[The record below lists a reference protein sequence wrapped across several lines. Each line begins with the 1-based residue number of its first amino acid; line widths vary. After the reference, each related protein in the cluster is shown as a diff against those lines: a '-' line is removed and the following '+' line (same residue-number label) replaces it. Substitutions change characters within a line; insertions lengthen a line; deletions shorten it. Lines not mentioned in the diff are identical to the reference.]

1 MLLLADWQTYGFW
14 NDFFQRWGAGILIF
28 LCTTVASF
36 VVGRLVGYYRARSQW
51 ARKHFLGRIIVS
63 VNSFVDGWL
72 KIRTLMERSL
82 EEVFLNP
89 VAIDKVRRAADKTTL
104 ENPLLPI
111 SKEDSWFLLNF
122 VLNAICEQFSEGV
135 IRQDAGEP
143 VKVLRYALFLTC
155 EKVGEDRIRKIRAM
169 LIRQDLLLN
178 FPYKEGMPRLENS
191 WHDDRVVTLRKAA
204 EMYRSHPDYFMMLEV
219 CL

>member
-1 MLLLADWQTYGFW
+1 MYLLADGWTDSHW
-14 NDFFQRWGAGILIF
+14 NDFYLRWEAGILIF

-36 VVGRLVGYYRARSQW
+36 VIGRLWGYYRARSQW

-72 KIRTLMERSL
+72 KIRTVMERSV

-89 VAIDKVRRAADKTTL
+89 VAIDKVLKAAEKTTV

-122 VLNAICEQFSEGV
+122 VLNAVCEQFAEGV

-169 LIRQDLLLN
+169 MIRQDLLMN
-178 FPYKEGMPRLENS
+178 FPYRETMPRLENA
-191 WHDDRVVTLRKAA
+191 WHDDRIVTLRRAA
-204 EMYRSHPDYFMMLEV
+204 DMYRTHPDYFMVLEV